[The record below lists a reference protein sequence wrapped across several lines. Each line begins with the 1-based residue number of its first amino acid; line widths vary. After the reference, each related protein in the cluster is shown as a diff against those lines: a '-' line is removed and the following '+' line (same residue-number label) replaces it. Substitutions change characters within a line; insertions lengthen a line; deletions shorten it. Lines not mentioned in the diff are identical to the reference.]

1 MANEIDEDE
10 DDDDEDEDEDDED
23 EGVRS
28 STTRLDMLCDI
39 RYFKI
44 KN

>member
-10 DDDDEDEDEDDED
+10 DEDEDEDDED

-28 STTRLDMLCDI
+28 RTTKLDMLCDI

-44 KN
+44 KKN